1 MRCDVMRITSHRIA
15 SHRIASN
22 SWQTRYIP
30 VCSAGQGVGCGSHH
44 MQSRSVADA
53 SAARQKHLSDTCN
66 TQETK
71 QKQRNT
77 QQRNATQQAWR
88 GNAARTSGPQH
99 LKFDLQ

>member
-1 MRCDVMRITSHRIA
+1 MRITSHRIA
-15 SHRIASN
+15 SHRIDKTN

-30 VCSAGQGVGCGSHH
+30 VCSAGQGVGCGSHN

-53 SAARQKHLSDTCN
+53 SAARKKHLSDTCN